1 MELLEPIFSSASFA
15 FQGRAA
21 DICGG
26 SEPAHLE
33 QGLDKVHGGE
43 RHVWSCEHFIMAKP
57 WGEAELCQD
66 AQEVPGGPGLP
77 CQGLREAESQILAA
91 LLWVH
96 DTLDT
101 GWDTAGQ

>member
-1 MELLEPIFSSASFA
+1 MDCLGADFSSASFA

-26 SEPAHLE
+26 SEPARLE

-43 RHVWSCEHFIMAKP
+43 RHVWISEHFIMAKH
-57 WGEAELCQD
+57 WGEAEPCQGT
-66 AQEVPGGPGLP
+66 QEVPGGPGLP
-77 CQGLREAESQILAA
+77 RQGLREAESQILAA
-91 LLWVH
+91 LLWVQ

-101 GWDTAGQ
+101 WWDTEGQ